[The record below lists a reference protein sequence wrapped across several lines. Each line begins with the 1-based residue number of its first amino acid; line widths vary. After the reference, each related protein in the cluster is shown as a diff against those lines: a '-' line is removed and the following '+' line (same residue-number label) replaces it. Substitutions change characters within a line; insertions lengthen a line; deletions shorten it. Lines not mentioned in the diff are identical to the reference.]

1 MERMPE
7 GAVYKTLTVFDNTFE
22 VKYGYYEEF
31 ERENEHCYPVPI
43 YPDFLK
49 DPVYTK
55 DGHPFV
61 TKMQE
66 LCRFGSSKFPDGC
79 CADCPYFQYGA
90 EMIGICTCP
99 ENRREEK

>member
-1 MERMPE
+1 MERIPE

-22 VKYGYYEEF
+22 VRYGYYEEF
-31 ERENEHCYPVPI
+31 ERENDHCYPVPI
-43 YPDFLK
+43 YPDFLEN
-49 DPVYTK
+49 PLYTK

-66 LCRFGSSKFPDGC
+66 LCKFGSSKFPDGS
-79 CADCPYFQYGA
+79 CADCPYFQHGA